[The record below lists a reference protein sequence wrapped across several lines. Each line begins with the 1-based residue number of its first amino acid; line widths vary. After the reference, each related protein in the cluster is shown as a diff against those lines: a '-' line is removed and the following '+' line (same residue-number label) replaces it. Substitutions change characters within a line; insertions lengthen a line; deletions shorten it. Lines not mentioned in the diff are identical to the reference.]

1 MLYYKHNL
9 EREGQMGTRSTIA
22 MKKPEGGVVAI
33 YCHWD
38 GYPAHN
44 GDILN
49 KHWTD
54 TDKIAQLIGLGD
66 LSSLGT
72 ELGEKQDFDNRQTQ
86 SEDWCLAYGRDR
98 GEKDIDARHYPD
110 VQAWIESKKNSW
122 CEWAYLW
129 DGQDWLVHQI
139 KDEETDYPVFDFADV
154 VLLQHQKE
162 IAEMAK

>member
-1 MLYYKHNL
+1 MKNYEKFYINGEWVDPIDGLNL
-9 EREGQMGTRSTIA
+9 LDVINPTTEEAICKIA
-22 MKKPEGGVVAI
+22 MG
-33 YCHWD
+33 
-38 GYPAHN
+38 
-44 GDILN
+44 
-49 KHWTD
+49 
-54 TDKIAQLIGLGD
+54 
-66 LSSLGT
+66 
-72 ELGEKQDFDNRQTQ
+72 
-86 SEDWCLAYGRDR
+86 
-98 GEKDIDARHYPD
+98 GEKDVDARHYPD

>member
-1 MLYYKHNL
+1 
-9 EREGQMGTRSTIA
+9 MGTRSTIG
-22 MKKPEGGVVAI
+22 MKKPDGGVVAI

-54 TDKIAQLIGLGD
+54 TDKVAQLIGLGD

-72 ELGEKQDFDNRQTQ
+72 EIGKKQNFDDRLGQDDN
-86 SEDWCLAYGRDR
+86 WCLAYGRDR
-98 GEKDIDARHYPD
+98 GEKDVAARHYKNVYD
-110 VQAWIESKKNSW
+110 WIESKKNSW

-129 DGQDWLVHQI
+129 DGQDWLVHEI
-139 KDEETDYPVFDFADV
+139 KPDVEYLDTDYPVFDFADV